1 MDIRIKRIEALRNQ
15 MKEKKI
21 DFYLIPTADFH
32 NSEYVGDYFKIREWY
47 SGFTGSNGTLLVGK
61 NMVGLWTDGRY
72 FVQAQ
77 KELEGSGITLF
88 RMGDEGVPTIPEY
101 IREHGKKGVRIGF
114 DGRTLRKSYVDRML
128 KKCRELEPEL
138 FYGEDLAGA
147 LWKRRPGMSCEPV
160 FELDEKYCGTTIAK
174 KWSQIREK
182 MQEEDAEFLFVSKLD
197 DIMWFLNIRGND
209 VKCNPV
215 ALSYLY
221 ILKDELHLFI
231 QEKAVSVSVRN
242 YLEKNQVQIHVY
254 EDVFAFL
261 KKSAKG
267 LSGIADKEET
277 SYLAFETIIQNGSV
291 LKVRNP
297 MELLKAVKN
306 PKELEHIRHFYLMDS
321 VAVCKYLYHMKKD
334 GVGMNE
340 WSAGQLMDSLR
351 AEIAEFQGV
360 SFPTICAYG
369 KNAAM
374 MHYEATEKKRAKIGA
389 KNFLLTDSG
398 GQYPGAT
405 TDVTRTIAMG
415 KLTKEQKQDFTLVA
429 AGMLRLQSAVFLSG
443 CTGRNLDI
451 LARQL
456 LWEQG
461 MDYKCGTGHGIG
473 YFLNVHEGPQGV
485 RWKYVEGT
493 PETILQ
499 PGMLVTN
506 EPGVYKEGQ
515 YGIRTENVLLV
526 KEKEKN
532 EDGTFLDFEVLTFAP
547 IDLEA
552 IDSAYLEKADVRK
565 INAYHALVYDKIAP
579 YLDME
584 EREWLKE
591 STAEI

>member
-1 MDIRIKRIEALRNQ
+1 MDKRIKRIEALRNQ
-15 MKEKKI
+15 MREKKI
-21 DFYLIPTADFH
+21 DFYLIPTSDFH

-61 NMVGLWTDGRY
+61 NMAGLWTDGRY

-77 KELEGSGITLF
+77 KELEGSGIILF

-101 IREHGKKGVRIGF
+101 IREHGKKGIRIGF
-114 DGRTLRKSYVDRML
+114 DGRILRKSYVERMI
-128 KKCRELEPEL
+128 KQCRELEPEL
-138 FYGEDLAGA
+138 FYEEDIAGA
-147 LWKRRPGMSCEPV
+147 LWKRRPRMSCEPV
-160 FELDEKYCGTTIAK
+160 FEMDEKYCGMSIEE
-174 KWSQIREK
+174 KWSLVREN
-182 MQEEDAEFLFVSKLD
+182 MQEEDADFLFVSKLD
-197 DIMWFLNIRGND
+197 DIMWFLNVRGND

-231 QEKAVSVSVRN
+231 QQKAVLPKVRK
-242 YLEKNQVQIHVY
+242 YLEKNQVQIHDY
-254 EDVFAFL
+254 EEVFSFL
-261 KKSAKG
+261 QKAAKG
-267 LSGIADKEET
+267 LAGIVDKEET
-277 SYLAFETIIQNGSV
+277 SYLAFESVSQKGTV

-297 MELLKAVKN
+297 IELQKAVKSPN
-306 PKELEHIRHFYLMDS
+306 ELEHIRHFYLLDS
-321 VAVCKYLYHMKKD
+321 VAVCKYLYHMKKE

-351 AEIAEFQGV
+351 AEVTEFQGL

-369 KNAAM
+369 ENAAM
-374 MHYEATEKKRAKIGA
+374 MHYEATEKKCAKIEA
-389 KNFLLTDSG
+389 RSFLLTDSG
-398 GQYPGAT
+398 GQYSGAT

-415 KLTKEQKQDFTLVA
+415 KLTEEEKRDFTFVA

-461 MDYKCGTGHGIG
+461 MDYKCGTGHGVG
-473 YFLNVHEGPQGV
+473 YFLNVHEGPHGI

-493 PETILQ
+493 PEAVLQ

-515 YGIRTENVLLV
+515 FGIRTENVLLV

-532 EDGTFLDFEVLTFAP
+532 ADGTFLDFEVLTFVP

-552 IDSAYLEKADVRK
+552 IDSEYLEKADIK
-565 INAYHALVYDKIAP
+565 KLNAYHALVFDKISP
-579 YLDME
+579 YLKKE
-584 EREWLKE
+584 EREWLRKA
-591 STAEI
+591 TAEI

>member
-1 MDIRIKRIEALRNQ
+1 MDKRIKRIEVLRNQ
-15 MKEKKI
+15 MREKKI
-21 DFYLIPTADFH
+21 DFYLIPTSDFH

-138 FYGEDLAGA
+138 FYEEDLAGA

-473 YFLNVHEGPQGV
+473 YFLNVHEGPQGI

-565 INAYHALVYDKIAP
+565 LNAYHALVYDKIAP